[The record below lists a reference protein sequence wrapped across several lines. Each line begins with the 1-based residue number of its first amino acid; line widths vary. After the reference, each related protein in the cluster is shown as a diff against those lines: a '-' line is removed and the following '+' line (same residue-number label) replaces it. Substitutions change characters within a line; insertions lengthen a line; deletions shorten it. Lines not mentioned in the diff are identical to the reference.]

1 MAGSSLTRAG
11 ELLLSLRSEGGV
23 PGVFAAVSMRKRCSE
38 ISFRIRRS
46 SPDKST
52 DEQPQNA
59 FEQYPDP
66 NYTKKN
72 VLF

>member
-1 MAGSSLTRAG
+1 
-11 ELLLSLRSEGGV
+11 
-23 PGVFAAVSMRKRCSE
+23 GVFAAVSMRKRCSE